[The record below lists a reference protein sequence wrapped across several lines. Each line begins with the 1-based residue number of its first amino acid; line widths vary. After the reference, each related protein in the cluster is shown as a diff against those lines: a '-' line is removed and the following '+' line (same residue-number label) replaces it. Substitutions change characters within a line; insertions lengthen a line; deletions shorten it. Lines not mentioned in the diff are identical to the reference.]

1 MLTSHDNRISPFPCL
16 LACLTVPACL
26 YIGSTAVKWIWIAEL
41 ERSLPILSFVLS
53 MPTYRLCLLVSWS
66 TTTFLNETVLPA
78 ECLWWRFCEID
89 QYHCPQKG
97 PYFQDLVLYK
107 DLFDILG
114 PYLFFRVLI
123 FAVLASF
130 MQRMS
135 ILSASIQ
142 QWFRFKLLANFDFH
156 LCLRFDFHTLSF
168 WVLILAAL
176 GPYWVLISQ
185 KKWVLI
191 SKIGG
196 LY

>member
-1 MLTSHDNRISPFPCL
+1 MLTSHGNRISPFPCL

-107 DLFDILG
+107 DLFGILG
-114 PYLFFRVLI
+114 PNWVLIYISGSLFSLFWFHPRILSHICSDWFRVT
-123 FAVLASF
+123 
-130 MQRMS
+130 
-135 ILSASIQ
+135 
-142 QWFRFKLLANFDFH
+142 LLANFDFY
-156 LCLRFDFHTLSF
+156 LC
-168 WVLILAAL
+168 
-176 GPYWVLISQ
+176 
-185 KKWVLI
+185 
-191 SKIGG
+191 
-196 LY
+196 